1 MLRGERIRLRALEV
15 QDAEV
20 VWRWHQDHEFHVLD
34 GWLYPASLAQMTAW
48 VQSVGTP
55 SFHRVF
61 LGIETESGALVGV
74 VSLKRAEAE
83 HRNADFGIAIERAY
97 WDKGYGTD
105 ATRTML
111 RFAFAEMG
119 LHRVTLGV
127 VDYNARAQRVY
138 EKCGFQ
144 VEGRVREAKL
154 RDGRWCD
161 AIIMGILDREFLV
174 LEQQTAHDRLVGA
187 VPHAEQP

>member
-74 VSLKRAEAE
+74 VS
-83 HRNADFGIAIERAY
+83 
-97 WDKGYGTD
+97 
-105 ATRTML
+105 
-111 RFAFAEMG
+111 
-119 LHRVTLGV
+119 
-127 VDYNARAQRVY
+127 
-138 EKCGFQ
+138 
-144 VEGRVREAKL
+144 
-154 RDGRWCD
+154 RDLLSL
-161 AIIMGILDREFLV
+161 A
-174 LEQQTAHDRLVGA
+174 QQTAHDRLVRA